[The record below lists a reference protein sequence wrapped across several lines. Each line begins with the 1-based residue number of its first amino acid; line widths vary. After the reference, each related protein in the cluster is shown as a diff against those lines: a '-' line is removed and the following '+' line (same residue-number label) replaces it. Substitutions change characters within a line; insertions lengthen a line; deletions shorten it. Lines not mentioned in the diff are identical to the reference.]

1 MNQNFLQHLLWSSWS
16 KETAYKWVWDSWNY
30 NNRATGQCAITS
42 ILVQEIL
49 WWYIKKADVE
59 NYKFSHY
66 WNYIDWEDVDFTI
79 SQFSKNT
86 PSYINIKLVDKDRI
100 LLNEETK
107 KQYEI
112 LRKKVYENMDIYKNI
127 EKNIQQL
134 CQCNENIHQ
143 LWSSIHFWKNCNLLF
158 IWEAPAKDGWRTT
171 WKAWINEKWNIIPSG
186 KILQQLLEYLNIN
199 LMDITFTEAVK
210 CFPKDRKELLSMGK
224 LWQKILYEQIDFL
237 SPHIIIT
244 LWDFPT
250 KALLWN
256 TYKKFTDVVWK
267 EFFIEIKNQKY
278 IIIPTY
284 HPSPISPQS
293 LKGNIDI
300 YKKINKLLNT

>member
-1 MNQNFLQHLLWSSWS
+1 MYRIEKEMLENFYSSKKPLQKGKNIIISDINNKIFSIVNNLE
-16 KETAYKWVWDSWNY
+16 KE
-30 NNRATGQCAITS
+30 CS
-42 ILVQEIL
+42 IPKSI
-49 WWYIKKADVE
+49 
-59 NYKFSHY
+59 F
-66 WNYIDWEDVDFTI
+66 FTYFNLHI
-79 SQFSKNT
+79 PQLELS
-86 PSYINIKLVDKDRI
+86 
-100 LLNEETK
+100 
-107 KQYEI
+107 
-112 LRKKVYENMDIYKNI
+112 DIYKWINRNTSI
-127 EKNIQQL
+127 TELKNLKLQYS
-134 CQCNENIHQ
+134 NVENIHQ

-237 SPHIIIT
+237 SPNIIIT

>member
-1 MNQNFLQHLLWSSWS
+1 
-16 KETAYKWVWDSWNY
+16 
-30 NNRATGQCAITS
+30 
-42 ILVQEIL
+42 
-49 WWYIKKADVE
+49 
-59 NYKFSHY
+59 
-66 WNYIDWEDVDFTI
+66 
-79 SQFSKNT
+79 
-86 PSYINIKLVDKDRI
+86 
-100 LLNEETK
+100 
-107 KQYEI
+107 
-112 LRKKVYENMDIYKNI
+112 MDIYKNI

-237 SPHIIIT
+237 SPNIIIT